1 MYGQYASKNQINLQP
16 LDLDEMI
23 TDSVSSKQ
31 TPFRSKLKRLKN
43 STEWLRARDQSSS
56 SSSIGDE
63 TSKTLAFTP
72 IDQNETMPP
81 LPIIET
87 CRKRKRRPSVY
98 SLQRLGEEEF
108 PISRSGSFETTSG
121 FSPGVRGGRGVQRP
135 RIACLV
141 HASESRGEELSGS
154 SLRHR
159 RRRRSILRT
168 LLWSLQVHRFV
179 RFGLIVF
186 KFLIRTGCLLWN
198 QFRFRD

>member
-108 PISRSGSFETTSG
+108 PISRSGSFRDNVRVFLRE
-121 FSPGVRGGRGVQRP
+121 FAEVEEYNVRGSPVWCTLLNHEAKSSVIPLYVIEEDVVRS
-135 RIACLV
+135 
-141 HASESRGEELSGS
+141 SEPYCDHCRCTGS
-154 SLRHR
+154 SA
-159 RRRRSILRT
+159 S
-168 LLWSLQVHRFV
+168 V
-179 RFGLIVF
+179 
-186 KFLIRTGCLLWN
+186 
-198 QFRFRD
+198 